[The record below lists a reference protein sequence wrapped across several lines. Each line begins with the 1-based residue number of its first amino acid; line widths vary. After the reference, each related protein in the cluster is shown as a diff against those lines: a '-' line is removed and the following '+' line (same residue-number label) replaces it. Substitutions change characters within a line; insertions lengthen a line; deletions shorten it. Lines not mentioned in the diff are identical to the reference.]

1 MSALRQ
7 RMIEDMQL
15 RNLAPSTQ
23 TAYLKEITRFAR
35 HFGTSPELLGEKE
48 IRTYQL
54 YLTNQKRLA
63 PSSIV
68 ITIAALRFL
77 YKVTLKRDWD
87 LKDAIPA
94 PRQPRRLPVILS
106 REEVLH
112 FLDSVEGLKH
122 RTILTTCYA
131 AGLRISEAVSL
142 KPTAIDSRRMVIRVE
157 QGKGRKDRNV
167 MLSPKLLGL
176 LRSYWKAER
185 PKLWLFP
192 DDLPG
197 QPISTRAVAKACL
210 KARRRSGTS
219 KRITPHSLRHAFA
232 VHLLEA
238 GTNLR
243 TIQLLLGHHHLATTA
258 GYLQIAVSQV
268 CATLSPLDLPAPA
281 VVDAERVTEAA

>member
-1 MSALRQ
+1 MTALRQ
-7 RMIEDMQL
+7 RMIEDMQV
-15 RNLAPSTQ
+15 RNLAPHTQST
-23 TAYLKEITRFAR
+23 YLKEITRFAR
-35 HFGTSPELLGEKE
+35 YFGKSPELLGETE

-54 YLTNQKRLA
+54 YLTNQKKLA

-94 PRQPRRLPVILS
+94 PRQPHRLPVILS

-112 FLDSVEGLKH
+112 FLGSVEGLKH

-142 KPTAIDSRRMVIRVE
+142 KSTAIDSRRMVLQVE

-185 PKLWLFP
+185 PKVWLFP
-192 DDLPG
+192 GDLPS

-210 KARRRSGTS
+210 KARRRSGIS

-243 TIQLLLGHHHLATTA
+243 TIQLLLGHRHLTTTA
-258 GYLQIAVSQV
+258 GYLQIAVSKV
-268 CATLSPLDLPAPA
+268 CATLSPLDLPVPA
-281 VVDAERVTEAA
+281 VADAGRVTENA

>member
-1 MSALRQ
+1 
-7 RMIEDMQL
+7 MIEDMQV
-15 RNLAPSTQ
+15 RNLAPHTQST
-23 TAYLKEITRFAR
+23 YLKEITRFAR
-35 HFGTSPELLGEKE
+35 YFGKSPELLGETE

-54 YLTNQKRLA
+54 YLTNQKKLA

-94 PRQPRRLPVILS
+94 PRQPHRLPVILS

-112 FLDSVEGLKH
+112 FLGSVEGLKH

-142 KPTAIDSRRMVIRVE
+142 KSTAIDSRRMVLQVE

-185 PKLWLFP
+185 PKVWLFP
-192 DDLPG
+192 GDLPS

-210 KARRRSGTS
+210 KARRRSGIS

-243 TIQLLLGHHHLATTA
+243 TIQLLLGHRHLTTTA
-258 GYLQIAVSQV
+258 GYLQIAVSKV
-268 CATLSPLDLPAPA
+268 CATLSPLDLPVPA
-281 VVDAERVTEAA
+281 VADAGRVTENA

>member
-1 MSALRQ
+1 MTALRQ
-7 RMIEDMQL
+7 RMIEDMQV
-15 RNLAPSTQ
+15 RDLAPHTQ
-23 TAYLKEITRFAR
+23 TTYLKEVTRFAR
-35 HFGTSPELLGEKE
+35 YFGKSPELLGEKE

-54 YLTNQKRLA
+54 YLTNQKKLA
-63 PSSIV
+63 PSSID

-94 PRQPRRLPVILS
+94 PRQPQRLPVLS

-112 FLDSVEGLKH
+112 FLGSVEGLKQ

-142 KPTAIDSRRMVIRVE
+142 KPAAIDSRRMVIRVE

-167 MLSPKLLGL
+167 MLSPKLLGI

-185 PKLWLFP
+185 PKVWLFAG
-192 DDLPG
+192 DLPG

-210 KARRRSGTS
+210 KARRRSGIS
-219 KRITPHSLRHAFA
+219 KTVLA
-232 VHLLEA
+232 
-238 GTNLR
+238 R
-243 TIQLLLGHHHLATTA
+243 T
-258 GYLQIAVSQV
+258 
-268 CATLSPLDLPAPA
+268 
-281 VVDAERVTEAA
+281 

>member
-1 MSALRQ
+1 MTALRQ
-7 RMIEDMQL
+7 RMIEDMQV
-15 RNLAPSTQ
+15 RNLAPHTQST
-23 TAYLKEITRFAR
+23 YLKEITRFAR
-35 HFGTSPELLGEKE
+35 YFGTSPELLGEKE

-54 YLTNQKRLA
+54 YLTNQKKLA

-94 PRQPRRLPVILS
+94 PRQPHRLPVILS

-112 FLDSVEGLKH
+112 FLGSVEGLKH
-122 RTILTTCYA
+122 RIILTTCYA

-142 KPTAIDSRRMVIRVE
+142 KPTAIDGRRMVIRVE

-185 PKLWLFP
+185 PKAWLFP
-192 DDLPG
+192 GDLPS

-210 KARRRSGTS
+210 KARRRSGIS

-243 TIQLLLGHHHLATTA
+243 TIQLLLGHRHLTTTA
-258 GYLQIAVSQV
+258 GYLQIAVSKV
-268 CATLSPLDLPAPA
+268 CATVSPLDLPAAA
-281 VVDAERVTEAA
+281 VADAGRVTENA

>member
-1 MSALRQ
+1 
-7 RMIEDMQL
+7 MIEDMQV
-15 RNLAPSTQ
+15 RNLAPHTQST
-23 TAYLKEITRFAR
+23 YLKEITRFAR
-35 HFGTSPELLGEKE
+35 YFGRSPELLGENE

-54 YLTNQKRLA
+54 YLTNQKKLA

-94 PRQPRRLPVILS
+94 PRQPHRLPVILS

-112 FLDSVEGLKH
+112 FLGSVEGLKH
-122 RTILTTCYA
+122 RIILTTCYA

-185 PKLWLFP
+185 PKAWLFP
-192 DDLPG
+192 GDLPS

-210 KARRRSGTS
+210 KARRRSGIS

-243 TIQLLLGHHHLATTA
+243 TIQLLLGHRHLTTTS
-258 GYLQIAVSQV
+258 GYLQIAVSKV
-268 CATLSPLDLPAPA
+268 CATLSPLDLPAAA
-281 VVDAERVTEAA
+281 VADAGRVTETA

>member
-1 MSALRQ
+1 MTALRQ
-7 RMIEDMQL
+7 RMIEDMQV
-15 RNLAPSTQ
+15 RNLAPHTQST
-23 TAYLKEITRFAR
+23 YLKEITRFAR
-35 HFGTSPELLGEKE
+35 YFGKSPELRGETE

-54 YLTNQKRLA
+54 YLTNQKKLA

-94 PRQPRRLPVILS
+94 PRQPHRLPVILS

-112 FLDSVEGLKH
+112 FLGSVEGLKH

-142 KPTAIDSRRMVIRVE
+142 KSTAIDSRRMVLQVE

-185 PKLWLFP
+185 PKVWLFP
-192 DDLPG
+192 GDLPS

-210 KARRRSGTS
+210 KARRRSGIS

-243 TIQLLLGHHHLATTA
+243 TIQLLLGHRHLTTTA
-258 GYLQIAVSQV
+258 GYLQIAVSKV
-268 CATLSPLDLPAPA
+268 CATLSPLDLPVPA
-281 VVDAERVTEAA
+281 VADAGRVTENA

>member
-1 MSALRQ
+1 
-7 RMIEDMQL
+7 MIEDMQV
-15 RNLAPSTQ
+15 RNLAPHTQST
-23 TAYLKEITRFAR
+23 YLKEITRFAR
-35 HFGTSPELLGEKE
+35 YFGKSPELLGETE

-54 YLTNQKRLA
+54 YLTNQKKLA

-94 PRQPRRLPVILS
+94 PRQPHRLPVILS

-112 FLDSVEGLKH
+112 FLGSVEGLKH

-142 KPTAIDSRRMVIRVE
+142 KSTAIDSRRMVLRVE

-185 PKLWLFP
+185 PKVWLFP
-192 DDLPG
+192 GDLPS

-210 KARRRSGTS
+210 KARRRSGIS

-243 TIQLLLGHHHLATTA
+243 TIQLLLGHRHLATTA
-258 GYLQIAVSQV
+258 GYLQIAVSKV
-268 CATLSPLDLPAPA
+268 CATLSPLDLPVPA
-281 VVDAERVTEAA
+281 VADAGRVTENA